1 MPAMTDNKVNL
12 TGQSKELVKAVAVIP
27 GKPNTIHLR
36 EVTKPKVEDI
46 PGGRGVL
53 IKILSV
59 GVDGTDKEINAAE
72 YGTAPTGGD
81 YLIVGHE
88 SFGRVEAVGPNITEF
103 KPGDYVALTV
113 RRPGSS
119 IYDEIG
125 TYDMTTDNT
134 YFERGINLR
143 HGFLTEYVVD
153 EPEYIIRVPENLK
166 EVGVLMEPMSV
177 AQKAIEQ
184 AYRIQQR
191 LRVWRPKRAAV
202 LGASTLGLL
211 STLVLRL
218 RGLDVT
224 TLGNTMPPFLN
235 SRLLE
240 ELGARYLNTKEM
252 SLTDASAKYGP
263 FDLIVEGT
271 GYSPLVFEAMNVLAK
286 NGVLAMVSV
295 TGGSRQIEVPA
306 DKINLGFVLG
316 NKVAFGSVNANR
328 EYFESGVKDL
338 STAEL
343 QYPGW
348 LRKLLTHPVKGLENY
363 AEMIRL
369 LTETKGAI
377 KVYCEVAAIEGS
389 QATIAAG

>member
-1 MPAMTDNKVNL
+1 MESTMERMAETAPKK
-12 TGQSKELVKAVAVIP
+12 KELMKALAVIP

-36 EVTKPKVEDI
+36 EVPKPCVEDV
-46 PGGRGVL
+46 PEGRGVL
-53 IKILSV
+53 IKILNV

-72 YGTAPTGGD
+72 YGAAPSGDD
-81 YLIVGHE
+81 YLIIGHE
-88 SFGRVEAVGPNITEF
+88 SFGSVESVGPNVSEF
-103 KPGDYVALTV
+103 RPGDYVSLTV

-119 IYDEIG
+119 LYDQIG
-125 TYDMTTDNT
+125 TYDMTTDDV

-143 HGFLTEYVVD
+143 HGFLAEYVVD

-166 EVGVLMEPMSV
+166 HVGVLMEPMSV
-177 AQKAIEQ
+177 SQKAIEQ

-191 LRVWRPKRAAV
+191 LRVWKPKRAAV
-202 LGASTLGLL
+202 LGSGTLGLL
-211 STLVLRL
+211 ATLVLRL
-218 RGLDVT
+218 RGLEVT
-224 TLGNTMPPFLN
+224 TFGNTMPPFLN
-235 SRLLE
+235 SKLIE
-240 ELGARYLNTKEM
+240 ELGARYVSTKEL

-263 FDLIVEGT
+263 FDLILEGT

-295 TGGSRQIEVPA
+295 TGGARQLEVPS

-328 EYFESGVKDL
+328 EYFETGVKDL

-348 LRKLLTHPVKGLENY
+348 LQKLLTHPVKGLENY
-363 AEMIRL
+363 GEMIRL
-369 LTETKGAI
+369 LTEAKGAI
-377 KVYCEVAAIEGS
+377 KVYCQIAGANEAQVAA
-389 QATIAAG
+389 AG